1 MIFDDLSPADIKT
14 ILSLDSTKST
24 PYQSR
29 IVKLCQYAAGE
40 TVIREGEFD
49 CWSFWLVKGKF
60 DVIQQKKTIASFSN
74 PGEIFGE
81 MSVLEGIPRTASV
94 VSATTGICL
103 CLDMSIIENLVDESV
118 RTIIKNGF
126 YKVILSRLDETKNKM
141 MAEKHAIEKNMP
153 IFSALK
159 KKSRPGKQTNN
170 VLDQSLRIGF
180 KTFLTI
186 LASPCCE

>member
-1 MIFDDLSPADIKT
+1 MIFDDLAPADIKT
-14 ILSLDSTKST
+14 ILSLDSKEST

-141 MAEKHAIEKNMP
+141 MAEKHAIEKKYADLLC
-153 IFSALK
+153 FEK
-159 KKSRPGKQTNN
+159 KIQARKTN
-170 VLDQSLRIGF
+170 
-180 KTFLTI
+180 K
-186 LASPCCE
+186 